1 MKIYKDSK
9 EFPLENFERIEST
22 GNFFYIIKG
31 YEDGDK
37 VSLPIEEAEL
47 KYKELIQEYSISLNQ
62 KNFEMM
68 QISKLTQKK
77 VDAGILIALYDLI
90 ITKIKSNQIAKR
102 LGLEIDNSK
111 IFGLLSAIQI
121 RKSDNLED
129 ILKSIKDRI
138 ERLENDISELEK
150 KIEIQ
155 PTEEKADINE
165 IITRVESI
173 LERPINLKDVSLY
186 RFGIMQDMAKKK
198 VDQLNKMQQ
207 K

>member
-1 MKIYKDSK
+1 MKLYKDSK

-22 GNFFYIIKG
+22 GNFFYMIKG

-37 VSLPIEEAEL
+37 VSLSAEEAEL
-47 KYKELIQEYSISLNQ
+47 KYKELIQEYAISLNQ

-77 VDAGILIALYDLI
+77 VDAGILVALYDLL
-90 ITKIKSNQIAKR
+90 ITKIKSNQVAKR

-111 IFGLLSAIQI
+111 IFGLLSEIQI
-121 RKSDNLED
+121 KKSDNLED
-129 ILKSIKDRI
+129 VAKAIKDRI
-138 ERLENDISELEK
+138 ERLENEISEIESKLEN
-150 KIEIQ
+150 Q

-165 IITRVESI
+165 IITRVETI

-198 VDQLNKMQQ
+198 VEQLNKMQR

>member
-22 GNFFYIIKG
+22 GNFFYMIKG

>member
-1 MKIYKDSK
+1 MKLYKDSK

-22 GNFFYIIKG
+22 GNFFYMIKG

-37 VSLPIEEAEL
+37 VSLSFEDAEI
-47 KYKELIQEYSISLNQ
+47 KYKELIQEYAISLNQ

-77 VDAGILIALYDLI
+77 VDAGILIALYDLV
-90 ITKIKSNQIAKR
+90 ITKIKSNQVAKR

-111 IFGLLSAIQI
+111 IFGLLSEIQI

-129 ILKSIKDRI
+129 ILKSVKDRI
-138 ERLENDISELEK
+138 ERLENEISEIESKLEK
-150 KIEIQ
+150 Q
-155 PTEEKADINE
+155 NPEEKSDINE
-165 IITRVESI
+165 IITHVETI

-198 VDQLNKMQQ
+198 VEQLNKMQR

>member
-22 GNFFYIIKG
+22 GNFFYMIKG

-129 ILKSIKDRI
+129 ILKSIKYRI

>member
-1 MKIYKDSK
+1 MKLYKDSK

-22 GNFFYIIKG
+22 GNFFYMIKG

-37 VSLPIEEAEL
+37 VSLSSQEAEL
-47 KYKELIQEYSISLNQ
+47 KYKELIQEYAISLNQ

-90 ITKIKSNQIAKR
+90 ITKIKSNQIAQR
-102 LGLEIDNSK
+102 LRLEIDNSK
-111 IFGLLSAIQI
+111 IFGLLSEIQI
-121 RKSDNLED
+121 RKSDNLEEV
-129 ILKSIKDRI
+129 LKSIKDRLD
-138 ERLENDISELEK
+138 RLENEISELEK
-150 KIEIQ
+150 KLESQ
-155 PTEEKADINE
+155 PAEEKADINE
-165 IITRVESI
+165 IITRVETI

-198 VDQLNKMQQ
+198 VEQLNKMQQ

>member
-1 MKIYKDSK
+1 MKLYKDSK

-22 GNFFYIIKG
+22 GNFFYMIKG

-37 VSLPIEEAEL
+37 VSLTSEEAEL
-47 KYKELIQEYSISLNQ
+47 KYKELIQEYAISLNQ

-77 VDAGILIALYDLI
+77 VDAGILVALYDLL
-90 ITKIKSNQIAKR
+90 ITKIKSNQVAQR

-111 IFGLLSAIQI
+111 ILGLLSEIQI
-121 RKSDNLED
+121 KKSDNLEE

-138 ERLENDISELEK
+138 ERLENEISELEK
-150 KIEIQ
+150 KLETQ

-165 IITRVESI
+165 IITRVETI

-198 VDQLNKMQQ
+198 VEQLNKMQQ

>member
-1 MKIYKDSK
+1 MKLYKDSK

-22 GNFFYIIKG
+22 GNFFYMIKG

-37 VSLPIEEAEL
+37 VSLTSEEAEI
-47 KYKELIQEYSISLNQ
+47 KYKELIQEYAISLNQ

-77 VDAGILIALYDLI
+77 VDAGILVALYDLI
-90 ITKIKSNQIAKR
+90 ITKIKSNQVAQR

-111 IFGLLSAIQI
+111 ILGLLSEIQI
-121 RKSDNLED
+121 KKSDNLEE

-138 ERLENDISELEK
+138 ERLENEISELEK
-150 KIEIQ
+150 KLETQ

-165 IITRVESI
+165 IITRVETI

-198 VDQLNKMQQ
+198 VEQLNKMQQ

>member
-1 MKIYKDSK
+1 MKLYKDSK

-22 GNFFYIIKG
+22 GNFFYMIKG

-37 VSLPIEEAEL
+37 VSLTSEEAEL
-47 KYKELIQEYSISLNQ
+47 KYKELIQEYAISLNQ

-77 VDAGILIALYDLI
+77 VDAGILVALYDLI
-90 ITKIKSNQIAKR
+90 ITKIKSNQVAQR

-111 IFGLLSAIQI
+111 ILGLLSEIQI
-121 RKSDNLED
+121 KKSDNLEE

-138 ERLENDISELEK
+138 ERLENEISELEK
-150 KIEIQ
+150 KLETQ

-165 IITRVESI
+165 IITRVETI

-198 VDQLNKMQQ
+198 VEQLNKMQQ

>member
-1 MKIYKDSK
+1 MKLYKDSK

-22 GNFFYIIKG
+22 GNFFYMIKG

-37 VSLPIEEAEL
+37 VSLSAEEAEI
-47 KYKELIQEYSISLNQ
+47 KYKELIQEYAISLNQ

-77 VDAGILIALYDLI
+77 VDAGILVALYDLI
-90 ITKIKSNQIAKR
+90 ITKIKSNQVAQR

-111 IFGLLSAIQI
+111 IFGILSEIQI
-121 RKSDNLED
+121 RKSDNLEE

-138 ERLENDISELEK
+138 ERLENEISELEK
-150 KIEIQ
+150 KLESQ

-165 IITRVESI
+165 IITRVETI

-198 VDQLNKMQQ
+198 VEQLNKMQQ

>member
-9 EFPLENFERIEST
+9 EFPLENFEGIEST
-22 GNFFYIIKG
+22 GNFFYMIKG

>member
-1 MKIYKDSK
+1 MKLYKDSK

-22 GNFFYIIKG
+22 GNFFYMIKG

-37 VSLPIEEAEL
+37 VSLTSEEAEI
-47 KYKELIQEYSISLNQ
+47 KYKELIQEYAISLNH

-77 VDAGILIALYDLI
+77 VDAGIHIALYDLI
-90 ITKIKSNQIAKR
+90 ITKIKSNQAAQR
-102 LGLEIDNSK
+102 LGLEINNSK
-111 IFGLLSAIQI
+111 IFGLLSEIQI
-121 RKSDNLED
+121 KKSDNLEE

-138 ERLENDISELEK
+138 ERLENEISELEK
-150 KIEIQ
+150 KLENQ

-165 IITRVESI
+165 IITRVETI

-198 VDQLNKMQQ
+198 VEQLNKMQQ